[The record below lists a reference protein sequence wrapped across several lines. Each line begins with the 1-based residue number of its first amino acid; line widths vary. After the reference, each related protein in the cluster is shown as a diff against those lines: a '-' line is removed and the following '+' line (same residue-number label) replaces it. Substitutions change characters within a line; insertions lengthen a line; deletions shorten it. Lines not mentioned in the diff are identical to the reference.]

1 MNQHAT
7 HSIRNGVH
15 YSFIHKFNLKS
26 FKKLKKKK
34 KKTLTYKTLTDITC
48 SELCSSAI
56 IIHIVTNIVL
66 NTYKFKLLLAVR
78 VHLISII
85 SLLTYKLG

>member
-1 MNQHAT
+1 ME
-7 HSIRNGVH
+7 
-15 YSFIHKFNLKS
+15 
-26 FKKLKKKK
+26 K

-66 NTYKFKLLLAVR
+66 NTFKFKLLLAV
-78 VHLISII
+78 LDLNYII
-85 SLLTYKLG
+85 TYL

>member
-1 MNQHAT
+1 MNQHTT

-15 YSFIHKFNLKS
+15 YSFIHKLNLKS
-26 FKKLKKKK
+26 F

-66 NTYKFKLLLAVR
+66 NSFKFKLLLAVL